1 MNARAFVFA
10 CAAAA
15 TLALLTGCAPIAPPV
30 AQTQTTNEVPSPAP
44 PQAAVAAAPTA
55 VAAVRRFADAYINW
69 TAQTVATDMRS
80 LADESVGQARSAMQL
95 AAAQTAGD
103 YELKRGG
110 IANRGSVEAVSL
122 LPGERTR
129 YVVVTRETTTA
140 TSTGAYQG
148 LAPAWHVA
156 IATVVQ
162 TPAGRWAL
170 NGWHPES

>member
-1 MNARAFVFA
+1 MTARAFA
-10 CAAAA
+10 CVAAA

-30 AQTQTTNEVPSPAP
+30 ATQTTNEVPSPAP
-44 PQAAVAAAPTA
+44 PQVAVAAAPTA
-55 VAAVRRFADAYINW
+55 VAAIRHFADAYINW
-69 TAQTVATDMRS
+69 TPQTVAADMRA

-103 YELKRGG
+103 YELQHGG
-110 IANRGSVEAVSL
+110 IANSGSVEAVSL
-122 LPGERTR
+122 LPGARTR

-140 TSTGAYQG
+140 TSTDTYQG

-162 TPAGRWAL
+162 TPAGRWAVAT
-170 NGWHPES
+170 WQPQS

>member
-1 MNARAFVFA
+1 VLG
-10 CAAAA
+10 CSVAAA
-15 TLALLTGCAPIAPPV
+15 LAVLTGCAPIASPV
-30 AQTQTTNEVPSPAP
+30 ETQTASEVPSPAP
-44 PQAAVAAAPTA
+44 PQAAVAPAPTA
-55 VAAVRRFADAYINW
+55 VVAVRRFADAYINW
-69 TAQTVATDMRS
+69 TAQTVATDMRA

-103 YELKRGG
+103 YELQQGG
-110 IANRGSVEAVSL
+110 IANSGSVEAVSL
-122 LPGERTR
+122 LSGTRTR

-140 TSTGAYQG
+140 TRSGAYQG

-170 NGWHPES
+170 SGWQPQS